1 MPPVRA
7 GSAQGPLEAL
17 GSEHALQTED
27 AFSQARRAFRPLSS
41 WAGRDPP
48 CSRAR
53 AASQRDLSWWR
64 ARRGGAP
71 RWGGRRR
78 SRAVAGR
85 GWGGVRAARHG
96 VPSPFVRGQFLRFL
110 LRAAFLVPLGVGG
123 GTRPDLLCSSPSP
136 VGGPCAPRLRPSGSG
151 PGRSLPA
158 RGCFLR
164 GGGGSG
170 RPARPPRPSGEDR
183 GPSAGLVLGERFQ
196 ELPGW
201 HLVGPLWPLLPQL
214 PGQRPPTPLRG
225 SLRPHLGL
233 ARFSALGGQGDGV
246 WLAQGLGPGQGGEHG
261 RPRRPLQATCPVS
274 SCEALH
280 VWFGPV

>member
-1 MPPVRA
+1 MGSPVLWFGA
-7 GSAQGPLEAL
+7 SSFVSS
-17 GSEHALQTED
+17 SEL
-27 AFSQARRAFRPLSS
+27 PSS
-41 WAGRDPP
+41 
-48 CSRAR
+48 C
-53 AASQRDLSWWR
+53 
-64 ARRGGAP
+64 
-71 RWGGRRR
+71 RWGW
-78 SRAVAGR
+78 A
-85 GWGGVRAARHG
+85 
-96 VPSPFVRGQFLRFL
+96 
-110 LRAAFLVPLGVGG
+110 G

-170 RPARPPRPSGEDR
+170 RPARPPQPSSGDR
-183 GPSAGLVLGERFQ
+183 GPSAGLVLGECFQ

-214 PGQRPPTPLRG
+214 PGQRSPTPLRG

-233 ARFSALGGQGDGV
+233 AHFSALGGQGDGV

-261 RPRRPLQATCPVS
+261 RPRQPLQATCPVS

-280 VWFGPV
+280 VWFGPVGMPERQSRLPSGDRVPGSGCGPRTQARLGVGGRVEGSPPTPRGRLLWRVRLAAARG